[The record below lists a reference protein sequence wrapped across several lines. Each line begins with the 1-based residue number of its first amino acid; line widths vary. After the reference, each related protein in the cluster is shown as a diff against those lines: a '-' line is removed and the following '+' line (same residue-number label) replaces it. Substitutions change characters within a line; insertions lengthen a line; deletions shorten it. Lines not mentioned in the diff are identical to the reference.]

1 MEPIATRHPDSEEI
15 AAYISGGLSAGQRE
29 TVEAHLAEC
38 RECRAEV
45 TTARRL
51 LRSPVRTRGFLVA
64 SLAAAAVL
72 VVAVFMPRSHSEPTD
87 LERDADPGAGPAIVV
102 VSPAAGHPV
111 RRAGLSFTW
120 RSQSGDPRFRFT
132 IADARGEKLWSQD
145 TGDTTI
151 ALPDSLQLVP
161 GATYFWY
168 VDALDTAGLAVS
180 TGPRALRVA
189 P

>member
-1 MEPIATRHPDSEEI
+1 
-15 AAYISGGLSAGQRE
+15 
-29 TVEAHLAEC
+29 
-38 RECRAEV
+38 
-45 TTARRL
+45 
-51 LRSPVRTRGFLVA
+51 
-64 SLAAAAVL
+64 
-72 VVAVFMPRSHSEPTD
+72 MPRSHSEPTD
-87 LERDADPGAGPAIVV
+87 LERDADPGAGPGIVV
-102 VSPAAGHPV
+102 VSPSVGHPI

-120 RSQSGDPRFRFT
+120 RSQSGDPRYRFT
-132 IADARGEKLWSQD
+132 VADARGEKLWSQV
-145 TGDTTI
+145 TGDTTL

>member
-1 MEPIATRHPDSEEI
+1 MMEPTRHPDPEEI

-29 TVEAHLAEC
+29 AMEAHLAEC

-51 LRSPVRTRGFLVA
+51 LRKPVRTRSLLVA

-72 VVAVFMPRSHSEPTD
+72 AVAVLMPRSDSGPTD
-87 LERDADPGAGPAIVV
+87 LERDADPGDAGPGLAV
-102 VSPAAGHPV
+102 VSPAEGHPV

-120 RSQSGDPRFRFT
+120 RSQPGDSRYRIT
-132 IADARGEKLWSQD
+132 IADAKGARLWSQD

-151 ALPDSLQLVP
+151 AFPDSLQLVP

-168 VDALDTAGLAVS
+168 VDAVDTAGLAAS